1 MELSSAQ
8 DTTSKSSTVS
18 ENSSSFGKTLKA
30 LRKKSGLTQAELAFT
45 VGVHETSIR
54 RWETGDRLPNAEYVK
69 KLAEALHVNEQQLFR
84 DEASGPSGWVL
95 TIRVADSFAG
105 EVIDVTKSLI
115 PTLSSLTTTPT
126 GAHLCLGGDY
136 SIWTDDNNF
145 KQLIADLRKCRAM
158 VINSGKSVGAIK
170 TDKN

>member
-1 MELSSAQ
+1 MESSSAQ

-18 ENSSSFGKTLKA
+18 ENTSSFGKTLKA

-84 DEASGPSGWVL
+84 DEASRPSGWVL
-95 TIRVADSFAG
+95 TIRVADSFKE
-105 EVIDVTKSLI
+105 EVIDMTRTVPNVSAI
-115 PTLSSLTTTPT
+115 TTTPT
-126 GAHLCLGGDY
+126 GAHICLGGDY
-136 SIWTDDNNF
+136 SLWTDDNNF
-145 KQLIADLRKCRAM
+145 KKLVADLKKFRAM
-158 VINSGKSVGAIK
+158 VINNGKSLGGIK
-170 TDKN
+170 S

>member
-1 MELSSAQ
+1 MESSSAQ

-18 ENSSSFGKTLKA
+18 ENTSSFGKTLKA
-30 LRKKSGLTQAELAFT
+30 LRKKSGLTQEELADKINVT
-45 VGVHETSIR
+45 TKTLQ
-54 RWETGDRLPNAEYVK
+54 RWEYGYSLPNAEYVK
-69 KLAEALHVNEQQLFR
+69 KLAEALQVNEQQLFR

-115 PTLSSLTTTPT
+115 PTMSSLTTTPT

-136 SIWTDDNNF
+136 SIWADDNNF
-145 KQLIADLRKCRAM
+145 KQLITDLRKCRAM